1 MNIYACMFAWVSAIK
16 KAVNLRAGK
25 IWGESQGRHLKG
37 LMEGREGGR
46 LCTSIS
52 NTRIFKL

>member
-46 LCTSIS
+46 
-52 NTRIFKL
+52 